1 MTLYQQGSGPPTAHT
16 EAGRAQE
23 LISCLVGVAYAEV
36 VGDARGSVREV
47 RVWTTGQFPTQQ
59 TVRNVESALRAH
71 MDVALD
77 RSRIRVMLGDPP
89 PTPDPLSPE
98 AVDEKTDPAVP
109 RRRRWDDR
117 PAEKTMSHAPE
128 GPSELEQPGTPGEQV
143 GSGSS
148 PGAAPSGHRPW
159 APSAPAAPSPGAARP
174 GAARP
179 GPARPGVF
187 KEPGGGDRIVYD
199 SFEIVHHRTRESVVR
214 VMLEWR
220 GTRFMGQAHGSD
232 DPMSQAE
239 ALAHATLAALEA
251 LARSHARELPLSLDL
266 LGIQFTDAFEHR
278 LVVVAVEMTM
288 GMETLPV
295 AGSVVVQ
302 NGLGLAAVHA
312 VLQATDRRV
321 RALLDPTPES
331 PEPH

>member
-89 PTPDPLSPE
+89 PTPEPMSPE
-98 AVDEKTDPAVP
+98 AEEEVTVEAPTP

-117 PAEKTMSHAPE
+117 PTEKTMSHARE
-128 GPSELEQPGTPGEQV
+128 SQPQGSQPARAADQGQTERSPIAPPV
-143 GSGSS
+143 GGHPWS
-148 PGAAPSGHRPW
+148 P
-159 APSAPAAPSPGAARP
+159 APSPAAGTTGAHP
-174 GAARP
+174 GA
-179 GPARPGVF
+179 F
-187 KEPGGGDRIVYD
+187 TEPGGGDRIIYD

-321 RALLDPTPES
+321 RALLDTTSES